1 MATAE
6 TIERFG
12 KTTRWFH
19 WTFATSFL
27 ALAGTGA
34 TLALREALGFTPA
47 DTAFVVRAHLCAAVC
62 LLVLPPLVLLSGETR
77 RTLAD
82 LRELVRFTRD
92 DLRWLALQPR
102 AALGRAELPPV
113 GKFNGGQK
121 VNALAL
127 GALTGGLVATGL
139 LLWLRPGSLAAWFVH
154 VSLFV
159 LWLPLFAAHFSLA
172 VLLPGTRPALRG
184 MVLGRV
190 ERAWAEHHH
199 ALWVRALDAAPH
211 ADAPRPAPAVP
222 RPASPPRESVPVPA
236 LAGLE
241 LRRARAE
248 S

>member
-1 MATAE
+1 MAAAGTV
-6 TIERFG
+6 ERFG

-34 TLALREALGFTPA
+34 MLALREALGFTPA
-47 DTAFVVRAHLCAAVC
+47 DTAFIVRAHLTAATC
-62 LLVLPPLVLLSGETR
+62 LLVLPPVVLLSGETR

-82 LRELVRFTRD
+82 LRELVRFSRD

-121 VNALAL
+121 VNAVAL

-139 LLWLRPGSLAAWFVH
+139 LLWVRPGSLVGWFVH
-154 VSLFV
+154 VTLFV
-159 LWLPLFAAHFSLA
+159 LWMPLFAAHFSLA

-184 MVLGRV
+184 MLLGRV
-190 ERAWAEHHH
+190 DRAWAEHHH
-199 ALWVRALDAAPH
+199 ALWVRALDAGPRE
-211 ADAPRPAPAVP
+211 DAPRPAPIGAG
-222 RPASPPRESVPVPA
+222 PAPAAHEGVPA
-236 LAGLE
+236 LAGVR